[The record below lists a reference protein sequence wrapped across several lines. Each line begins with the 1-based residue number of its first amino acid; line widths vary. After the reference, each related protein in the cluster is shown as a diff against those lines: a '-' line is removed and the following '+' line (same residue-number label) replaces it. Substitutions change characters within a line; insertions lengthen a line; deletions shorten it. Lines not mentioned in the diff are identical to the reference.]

1 MEVGESRNLHG
12 DAGAGIATVYTVTKA
27 GTTRT
32 EIQST
37 ISMNKNIIVT
47 GLTAVGITGTSA
59 GDPLVS
65 LGSPSATTASKSSAS
80 SGTSSH
86 VVILICALAAVMI
99 PTTLL

>member
-27 GTTRT
+27 RTTIT
-32 EIQST
+32 EIRSAL
-37 ISMNKNIIVT
+37 SMNKNIIVS
-47 GLTAVGITGTSA
+47 GLTAVGITGTSIR
-59 GDPLVS
+59 DPVVT
-65 LGSPSATTASKSSAS
+65 LGSPGATTASKSSAS

-86 VVILICALAAVMI
+86 VAILIFALAAVMI